1 MTEIT
6 EPGLITYMFVAF
18 ANLQAQILC
27 ELSWMPM
34 LVHSNDCL
42 HHARS
47 LFAKRACKA
56 KTMMRLPGFL
66 PCRVLSRTI
75 GYADI
80 RDVEV
85 MRSHLVPKDAQRVVW
100 NLCPRQQ
107 RSEGRQYRDR
117 HGKSN
122 RLTLRTLRQT
132 VLESARDSPLLLK
145 LTTSLWVR
153 PGRA

>member
-1 MTEIT
+1 MTAYIVQGRCSLK
-6 EPGLITYMFVAF
+6 PD
-18 ANLQAQILC
+18 LC
-27 ELSWMPM
+27 
-34 LVHSNDCL
+34 
-42 HHARS
+42 
-47 LFAKRACKA
+47 KRACKA

-85 MRSHLVPKDAQRVVW
+85 MRSHLVPEDAQRVVW

-122 RLTLRTLRQT
+122 RSPCAPFDRQFWNQP
-132 VLESARDSPLLLK
+132 EI
-145 LTTSLWVR
+145 VR
-153 PGRA
+153 SSQN